1 MREEWLDK
9 EKRYELRHELSE
21 QMQNPQGKDTSECF
35 SGECWNEQEKYGTI
49 TDRSQI
55 EKMDKKDERK

>member
-21 QMQNPQGKDTSECF
+21 QMQNPQEKDTSECF

-49 TDRSQI
+49 KLYSVDTAKGTPI
-55 EKMDKKDERK
+55 E

>member
-9 EKRYELRHELSE
+9 EKRYELRHELFE
-21 QMQNPQGKDTSECF
+21 QMQNPQEKDTSECF

-55 EKMDKKDERK
+55 EKMDKEDERK